1 MLMVVVVV
9 GEVLDWRPPPVMV
22 EEAAAVTVPRREV
35 GGFCGSCSCGGGDGP
50 PLEVPFTL
58 CTVVWETSAAGS
70 WVAAGFPA
78 ASAVGWPAF
87 AWLRSAG
94 SSMERR

>member
-1 MLMVVVVV
+1 MVVVVMV
-9 GEVLDWRPPPVMV
+9 GEVLDWLPPPN
-22 EEAAAVTVPRREV
+22 AVPRREV
-35 GGFCGSCSCGGGDGP
+35 GGCGGDG

-58 CTVVWETSAAGS
+58 CTVVWVVSGSWMVVAVATGLATSAAGL
-70 WVAAGFPA
+70 V
-78 ASAVGWPAF
+78 